1 MRSFVVLA
9 ALALGTAGS
18 AGAQL
23 AVQQPTEKLLIV
35 PLPVAGGADSI
46 TSLRVMDVTRERIER
61 LARYKVFVIP
71 KAKICEAM
79 SASGFPCDVLMDQQ
93 QTRQL
98 ARFLDA
104 DAYITGVLAKEGT
117 SLAARLRVLDI
128 GGSGFAYAFVVN
140 DGNPGGP
147 DALAEAIAQ
156 RLNRIIRAGE
166 RARECTEQRLK
177 GQLPRALESARKA
190 LETEPNL
197 PAAHLCVA
205 TVYETQRLPHDSI
218 IAAARRALLGDSLST
233 HALEIIARRYQ
244 IKGDTAAA
252 FDAFEQLWRADPSNK
267 SILLGL
273 VTQVRVRKEYARAA
287 RLLKEGLQQFPGD
300 QQLGDL
306 RYQVCIEGGEWR
318 CVLEVANE
326 RAERDSSVLADTA
339 TLKVAIGAAQQA
351 PDTANLCRWT
361 RAAIRHYP
369 RDKSFLGTRGTCFE
383 WLGQPD
389 SAIAVYIRAYQ
400 ADTTDIANALRVAK
414 TIIESAVWDTSGA
427 GIDTTVLAPR
437 RVALGDRLE
446 RARPFLN
453 RGVASPDTA
462 IRINTSVMILTAG
475 SKLAQAAAYERAFP
489 WLEQLLTLTAPR
501 HAADTTGPRYQI
513 RLNASFWYT
522 VASTITLRSVL
533 QEVIDKKSCP
543 LAGQVNERMQF
554 TRNAAQLG
562 RRVHEPTMRQMLG
575 ILDRYETP
583 MRQVKQAYKCR
594 NF

>member
-9 ALALGTAGS
+9 ALALGTAGP

-35 PLPVAGGADSI
+35 PLPVAGGADSV

-300 QQLGDL
+300 QQLSDL

-326 RAERDSSVLADTA
+326 RAERDSSLLADTA

-361 RAAIRHYP
+361 QAAIRHYP

-383 WLGQPD
+383 WRSQPD

-414 TIIESAVWDTSGA
+414 TIIESSNY
-427 GIDTTVLAPR
+427 DTTGGTRDSTLLPPR
-437 RVALGDRLE
+437 RAALAERLE

-453 RGVASPDTA
+453 RGVASADTA

-489 WLEQLLTLTAPR
+489 WLEQLLTLTVPR
-501 HAADTTGPRYQI
+501 HAADTTGPRFQI
-513 RLNASFWYT
+513 RLNASFWYA